1 MCVFNTEE
9 RYTWLVEPEK
19 LKGNTGEH
27 YLLVRPI
34 VGPGIK
40 SIEANLSI
48 TSINTACQFWNATT
62 LDWNSHGCRVSAVI
76 NEFWLLWVTFSPN
89 FNFKNFFFFY
99 KVGVNTT
106 ESVTQCLCNHLTFFG
121 SSFFVTPN
129 LVDPS
134 RTAELFATFAEN
146 PVVVCFVGALFVV
159 YLLVVVWARRKDVN
173 DVAKVWFNS
182 STRL

>member
-76 NEFWLLWVTFSPN
+76 NEFWLLSVTFSPN
-89 FNFKNFFFFY
+89 FNDSKGFFFCLRL
-99 KVGVNTT
+99 VLTPQIQSPSASATT
-106 ESVTQCLCNHLTFFG
+106 SLSL
-121 SSFFVTPN
+121 
-129 LVDPS
+129 
-134 RTAELFATFAEN
+134 
-146 PVVVCFVGALFVV
+146 GALFLSLPTWSTPHA
-159 YLLVVVWARRKDVN
+159 LLSCLQLLLRILWLSAS
-173 DVAKVWFNS
+173 WGHS
-182 STRL
+182 LWSISW